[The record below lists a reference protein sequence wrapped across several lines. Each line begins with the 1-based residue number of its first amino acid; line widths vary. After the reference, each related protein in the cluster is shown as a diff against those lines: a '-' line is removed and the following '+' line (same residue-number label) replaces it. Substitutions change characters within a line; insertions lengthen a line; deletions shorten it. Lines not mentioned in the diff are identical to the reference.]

1 MAMITDR
8 SQVLCS
14 VLAVAVSVAP
24 LTAQQETPTI
34 PVEVEQ
40 GRTTSV
46 MLRSNPS
53 TGFSWGLAEPLP
65 EDSPVEVSIRLSTAA
80 PDSSPRCGTPGQT
93 IVEFRGLR
101 PGIRRVRL
109 EYRRPWEKGRSPAR
123 ELSFEVRVTK

>member
-1 MAMITDR
+1 MIADR
-8 SQVLCS
+8 TKVLCTILAAAMS
-14 VLAVAVSVAP
+14 VSSPA
-24 LTAQQETPTI
+24 AQPEAHPI

-65 EDSPVEVSIRLSTAA
+65 EGSPVEISIRLSTAEPA
-80 PDSSPRCGTPGQT
+80 SSPRCGTPGHT

-101 PGIRRVRL
+101 PGTERVCL
-109 EYRRPWEKGRSPAR
+109 LYRRPWEKGKKPAR